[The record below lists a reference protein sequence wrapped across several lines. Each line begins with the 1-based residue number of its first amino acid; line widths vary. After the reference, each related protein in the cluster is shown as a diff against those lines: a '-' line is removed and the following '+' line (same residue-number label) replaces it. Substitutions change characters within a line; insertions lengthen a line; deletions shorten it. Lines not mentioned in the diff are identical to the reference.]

1 MRASKEKTI
10 KNKAKL
16 AQLVRM
22 KEGEVRSF
30 DGTRIF
36 YRSIGQGT
44 PLICCNGLGVPTF
57 FWKFF
62 ENFFKHSHQVVIF
75 DYRGHGNS
83 ASPKNMKNSTVEGLV
98 EDAKSVLNHL
108 EIKKGVFIGFSLGTQ
123 VILEFYRTYPKR
135 VSALI
140 PCLGTYGKP
149 MDTFYNSPLSKY
161 LYEVVTF
168 MGTMFPKQGNWISR
182 FLLKNPFWYQL
193 GGLLKMIDTGMASKD
208 DARIYVDHILS
219 LDPQFFTNLLR
230 SVQNHST
237 ESILNKIKVPT
248 LIIGAENDQFTPVWI
263 SKKMF
268 RTIPKSE
275 LFIVKKGT
283 HSALLEQPE
292 LINLRIEKFLR
303 ENLSSV

>member
-1 MRASKEKTI
+1 MAASKEKTI

-36 YRSIGQGT
+36 YHSIGQGI

-83 ASPKNMKNSTVEGLV
+83 ASPKNMKNSTVEALV
-98 EDAKSVLNHL
+98 EDAKAVLDTL

-123 VILEFYRTYPKR
+123 VILEFYRSYPKR

-168 MGTMFPKQGNWISR
+168 VGTMFPKQGNWISR

-237 ESILNKIKVPT
+237 ESILKKIKVPT

-275 LFIVKKGT
+275 LFVVKKGT

-303 ENLSSV
+303 EKVEK

>member
-1 MRASKEKTI
+1 MAASNEKTI

-83 ASPKNMKNSTVEGLV
+83 ASPKNMRNSTVEALV
-98 EDAKSVLNHL
+98 EDAKAVLDTL
-108 EIKKGVFIGFSLGTQ
+108 EIRKGVFIGFSLGTQ
-123 VILEFYRTYPKR
+123 VILEFYRSYPKR

-237 ESILNKIKVPT
+237 ESILKKIKVPT
-248 LIIGAENDQFTPVWI
+248 LVIGAEKDQFTPVWI

-275 LFIVKKGT
+275 LFVVKKGT

-303 ENLSSV
+303 EKVEK